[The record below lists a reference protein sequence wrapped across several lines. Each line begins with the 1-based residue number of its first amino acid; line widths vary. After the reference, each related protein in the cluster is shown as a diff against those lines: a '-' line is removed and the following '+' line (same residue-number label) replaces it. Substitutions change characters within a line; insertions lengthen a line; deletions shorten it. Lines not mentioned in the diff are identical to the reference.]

1 MQTRIKLGVRATGH
15 VGGLLVRR
23 LRHGPARPS
32 WPLAYELAVG
42 YVRWR
47 FALPMSFS
55 DARRSLDE
63 VPALGALR
71 GVQTT
76 ERAYGG
82 VRCVEHTRAS
92 PSSQSA
98 SPSSSAGARDERVLV
113 YLHGGGYCTGSPW
126 SHRPILGALT
136 RTLGARDE
144 RVLVYLHGG
153 GYCTGSPWSHRP
165 ILGALTR
172 TLGARVVAV
181 DYRLAPEHPCPAA
194 IDDALAVLRALLAD
208 GVAPERLW
216 LAGDSAGGGLTLA
229 TLVAARDAGLPTLA
243 GAVPLSP
250 WTDLT
255 GGQPS
260 HGAHGLDYLPEPERL
275 VTYARAYAGALPLTD
290 PRVSPLHADLRGLPP
305 LLVLVGGAERLRDDG
320 VLVAARAKEAGV
332 DVTLHVE
339 PDEIHVWP
347 MFAPWSPRAQDAI
360 DRVAAFVDRTAR

>member
-98 SPSSSAGARDERVLV
+98 SPSSSA
-113 YLHGGGYCTGSPW
+113 
-126 SHRPILGALT
+126 
-136 RTLGARDE
+136 GARDE